1 MKLTGVSGGTCLDS
15 WSDLIDT
22 GLGGLTEHRCHLL
35 SHRGQSVWW
44 QPGRYIYIGPFAC
57 LGTQERTA
65 TMIMM
70 SVTINKTLRYSDQTR
85 PL

>member
-44 QPGRYIYIGPFAC
+44 QIYLHRTVC
-57 LGTQERTA
+57 LLGDTGENCYYDYD
-65 TMIMM
+65 
-70 SVTINKTLRYSDQTR
+70 VSDNQ
-85 PL
+85 